1 MDRLKSKMGRLK
13 SKMGENVEQKRK
25 AKLVEKSKF
34 YQCLVKSQSR
44 FFFYSA
50 AGLLSHIC
58 TAKEGICMCECI
70 MRVYSLAANLPVIL
84 YIAAKIIRL

>member
-44 FFFYSA
+44 FFFFFLQCCRTLVTYMHCKR
-50 AGLLSHIC
+50 GYLH
-58 TAKEGICMCECI
+58 
-70 MRVYSLAANLPVIL
+70 V
-84 YIAAKIIRL
+84 